1 MIPLTSAEYVPS
13 RTASFPEEMML
24 HDDDLQFNGAFEDY
38 VNEQK
43 CIFETEYEDVEI
55 ADFIY
60 VGVKKGI
67 QSISKLTSQKG
78 N

>member
-1 MIPLTSAEYVPS
+1 MG
-13 RTASFPEEMML
+13 
-24 HDDDLQFNGAFEDY
+24 NGGLNFGKIYALCANFFIII
-38 VNEQK
+38 N
-43 CIFETEYEDVEI
+43 
-55 ADFIY
+55 IY